1 IIIKDE
7 RNVDEIAQAIRRAV
21 TDDALV
27 DRAAERNQQIARKR
41 LDFNKIKD
49 QVVAMY
55 QQVYHEQRTRRHR

>member
-27 DRAAERNQQIARKR
+27 DRAAERNERIARER

-55 QQVYHEQRTRRHR
+55 QRVYREQNAKN